1 MLNRYQKVFYIQRF
15 GGVNTMTASAMA
27 ELERK
32 RQEPRARLSRRVF
45 GQPKVWV
52 PAAAALLAAI
62 IGYGL
67 WAVLA
72 QTQAPVSYAGT
83 LEIRVTDAQRMIYP
97 PSMSSLVISR
107 FVRLGRRVTPMEQ
120 DGEL

>member
-1 MLNRYQKVFYIQRF
+1 
-15 GGVNTMTASAMA
+15 MTACAMA

-32 RQEPRARLSRRVF
+32 RQEPRARLSRRFF

-52 PAAAALLAAI
+52 PVAAALLAAI